1 MQQQEPSRNCWKE
14 GPEWPLEGQQSQ
26 PKETS
31 PSVRYPS
38 GWATG
43 MSPSGDSC
51 RLQLAREAWN
61 QDSRLSSPRRQKRCG
76 LRGLVD
82 RSGRLCG
89 LFQPQA
95 VTVGQRSPNCRC
107 WVDRRP
113 ACPCWLGGRRA
124 MPGEGT
130 AGFGFFCS
138 TTHTHTPQGRGE
150 GEEGLDGRPR
160 WVVSVQRGLRLSPA
174 VTGLASDAPQEVF
187 WHLLGPEAD
196 RLAMSAAGQMG
207 EPPWSLC
214 YFGAVGRQVWNTRQ
228 CPGARLRRPRWS
240 LATGFDL
247 RELGA
252 AQRP

>member
-76 LRGLVD
+76 LRERVD

-138 TTHTHTPQGRGE
+138 TTHTHTPQGRGRGRGGAGRE
-150 GEEGLDGRPR
+150 AAVGGEC
-160 WVVSVQRGLRLSPA
+160 PA
-174 VTGLASDAPQEVF
+174 WPAFVPCGHRSGFRCPTGGVLAS
-187 WHLLGPEAD
+187 
-196 RLAMSAAGQMG
+196 S
-207 EPPWSLC
+207 
-214 YFGAVGRQVWNTRQ
+214 
-228 CPGARLRRPRWS
+228 GARGGQISDVCCGSDGGTTLEPLLFRGSRQAG
-240 LATGFDL
+240 L
-247 RELGA
+247 EH
-252 AQRP
+252 